1 MDEGVEA
8 LTRTHID
15 ASVSSA
21 CGMHPFGC
29 VMFDIFRTGS
39 NVLVPQPDC
48 YFCLPL
54 RKVVDRFFQSI
65 HEIVRRHAA
74 GRCKKLVMQTAAVTF
89 SERMKP
95 RQALEQGK
103 WMFASDKRTLNSSVL
118 VNEVAHAVRLGVSIS
133 IVFFR
138 RGSCAET

>member
-1 MDEGVEA
+1 MSVDEGVEA
-8 LTRTHID
+8 HTLLNHIE

-21 CGMHPFGC
+21 CDMHPFGC

-48 YFCLPL
+48 YLCLPL

-74 GRCKKLVMQTAAVTF
+74 GSCKKLVMQTAAVTF

-95 RQALEQGK
+95 RQALEHAQ
-103 WMFASDKRTLNSSVL
+103 DK
-118 VNEVAHAVRLGVSIS
+118 VSGCLQVIN
-133 IVFFR
+133 
-138 RGSCAET
+138 TP